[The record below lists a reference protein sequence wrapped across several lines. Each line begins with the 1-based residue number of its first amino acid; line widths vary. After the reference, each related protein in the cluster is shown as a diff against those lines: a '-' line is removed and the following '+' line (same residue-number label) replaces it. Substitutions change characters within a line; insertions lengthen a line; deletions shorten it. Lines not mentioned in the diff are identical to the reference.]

1 MHTCM
6 HTSTSHTH
14 TCTHTHTYA
23 HTHTNTHTH
32 KKKTQGIIMCRELAK
47 SCVWWLGLSKQTKSR
62 IAIGYISE
70 KERALQST
78 SAQTSAVYQ
87 DGRVPLAVCWKWFF
101 KRNVISSYW
110 SSITFLDES
119 RHLMQTATPAVIRFV
134 IFNILSSL
142 VIKSQ
147 RSCFN
152 QTMVPSSTL
161 GISLSFSD
169 FLFHIPFF
177 SLFFSPFFFFLLA
190 LHLCIQEI
198 WVFLPE

>member
-1 MHTCM
+1 
-6 HTSTSHTH
+6 
-14 TCTHTHTYA
+14 
-23 HTHTNTHTH
+23 
-32 KKKTQGIIMCRELAK
+32 MCRELAK

-62 IAIGYISE
+62 IAIGCISE

-161 GISLSFSD
+161 GISLCFSD

-177 SLFFSPFFFFLLA
+177 SLFFSPFFFLSFSSSFMHSGNLGLLT
-190 LHLCIQEI
+190 
-198 WVFLPE
+198 WVNCCKSSTTHSHRMCDIFGCSNKGMAANAWDL